1 MNLNLKRCKNFYFHI
16 ASARIH
22 KTTREEI
29 VMGLKK
35 FAAGLALTASMF
47 ASGVAYAADLEVTH
61 WWTSGGEAAAVAEF
75 AKAVNAS
82 GDKWVDGAI
91 AGSGDV
97 ARPIIIS
104 RILGGNPM
112 GATQLNPG
120 KDADEL
126 IAAGLLE
133 DITDVATAGDWA
145 KILRPASQLESC
157 TKDGKVYCVPVNLHS
172 AQWMWTNRKVYEDAG
187 IAPPQNW
194 NEMVAAGPALQAK
207 GIQPLSLAQG
217 WPVGLLVE
225 NVIVAISGVDNFV
238 KVYKDRDLAIASGP
252 EFAKVFEALATAR
265 QFAPADKMVPQWNEA
280 VALVIQG
287 KAGANI
293 MGDWAGGEFA
303 VANMVA
309 GKDYDCLPGL
319 GVTPVLNTG
328 GDVFYFPK
336 NKDPAVTAAQKKM
349 AATLVTKEVQV
360 AFNLKKGSLPM
371 RADVDLSAANDCM
384 KKGLEILDKSTAVF
398 PNNVQ
403 MIDRDSL
410 NQINDVVT
418 AFMADPAMSAADAQ
432 AKFADIIKNAPK

>member
-1 MNLNLKRCKNFYFHI
+1 MGGFAIGFFLQRY
-16 ASARIH
+16 SS
-22 KTTREEI
+22 REELMKLR
-29 VMGLKK
+29 VL
-35 FAAGLALTASMF
+35 AAVLAAT
-47 ASGVAYAADLEVTH
+47 VAVPFGAAHATDIEVTH

-75 AKAVNAS
+75 AKAVDAS
-82 GDKWVDGAI
+82 GDHWVDGAI

-120 KDADEL
+120 KDADDL
-126 IAAGLLE
+126 IAAGLME

-145 KILRPASQLESC
+145 KILRPKSQLDSC

-172 AQWMWTNRKVYEDAG
+172 AQWMWTNRKVYADAG

-194 NEMVAAGPALQAK
+194 ADFIAAAPALQAK

-217 WPVGLLVE
+217 WPVGLLV
-225 NVIVAISGVDNFV
+225 NDVLVALAGVDNFV
-238 KVYKDRDLAIASGP
+238 KVYKDRDVAIATGP
-252 EFAKVFEALATAR
+252 EFTKVFDALASVR
-265 QFAPADKMVPQWNEA
+265 QYVPADKMVPQWNEA
-280 VALVIQG
+280 VGLVIQG
-287 KAGANI
+287 KAAANI
-293 MGDWAGGEFA
+293 MGDWAGGEFQ
-303 VANMVA
+303 VAKMVA

-336 NKDPAVTAAQKKM
+336 NKDPVVTAAQKKM

-371 RADVDLSAANDCM
+371 RADVDLAAANDCM
-384 KKGLEILDKSTAVF
+384 KKGLEILDHSSAIF
-398 PNNVQ
+398 PNDTQ

-410 NQINDVVT
+410 NQINDLFT
-418 AFMADPAMSAADAQ
+418 SFMADPNMKAADAQ

>member
-1 MNLNLKRCKNFYFHI
+1 
-16 ASARIH
+16 
-22 KTTREEI
+22 
-29 VMGLKK
+29 MGLKK
-35 FAAGLALTASMF
+35 FAAALAFSASIMTAGI
-47 ASGVAYAADLEVTH
+47 ASATDLEVTH

-75 AKAVNAS
+75 AKAVDAS
-82 GDKWVDGAI
+82 GDHWVDGAI
-91 AGSGDV
+91 AGSGDT

-120 KDADEL
+120 KDADDL
-126 IAAGLLE
+126 IKAGLLE

-145 KILRPASQLESC
+145 KILRPASQLASC
-157 TKDGKVYCVPVNLHS
+157 TVDGKVYCVPVNLHS
-172 AQWMWTNRKVYEDAG
+172 AQWMWTNRKVFEDAG
-187 IAPPQNW
+187 IAPAQTW
-194 NEMVAAGPALQAK
+194 AELVAAAPALKAK

-217 WPVGLLVE
+217 WPVGLLANDVLVALAGVE
-225 NVIVAISGVDNFV
+225 NFV
-238 KVYKDRDLAIASGP
+238 KVYKDRDLAIAAGP
-252 EFAKVFEALATAR
+252 EFTKVFDALAAVR
-265 QFAPADKMVPQWNEA
+265 EFVPADKMVPQWNEA
-280 VALVIQG
+280 VGLVIQG
-287 KAGANI
+287 KAAANI

-303 VANMVA
+303 VAKMVA

-371 RADVDLSAANDCM
+371 RADVDLGAANDCM

-398 PNNVQ
+398 PNDVQ
-403 MIDRDSL
+403 MIDRDSI
-410 NQINDVVT
+410 NQINDTFT
-418 AFMADPAMSAADAQ
+418 AFMADPAMTAAAAQ
-432 AKFADIIKNAPK
+432 AKFVDIIKNAPK

>member
-1 MNLNLKRCKNFYFHI
+1 MRYKSLL
-16 ASARIH
+16 
-22 KTTREEI
+22 
-29 VMGLKK
+29 
-35 FAAGLALTASMF
+35 AGLAA
-47 ASGVAYAADLEVTH
+47 GVALQFGGVAFATDIEVTH

-75 AKAVNAS
+75 AKAVDAS

-120 KDADEL
+120 KDADDL
-126 IAAGLLE
+126 IKAGLLE

-145 KILRPASQLESC
+145 KILRPASQLASC
-157 TKDGKVYCVPVNLHS
+157 TVDGKVYCVPVNLHS
-172 AQWMWTNRKVYEDAG
+172 AQWMWTNRKVFEDAG

-194 NEMVAAGPALQAK
+194 NELVAAAPALQAK

-217 WPVGLLVE
+217 WPVGLLAGDVL
-225 NVIVAISGVDNFV
+225 VALAGVDNFV
-238 KVYKDRDLAIASGP
+238 KVYKDRDLAVAGGP
-252 EFAKVFEALATAR
+252 EFAKVFEALSNVR
-265 QFAPADKMVPQWNEA
+265 QFVPADKMVPQWNEA
-280 VALVIQG
+280 VGLVIQG
-287 KAGANI
+287 KAAANI

-303 VANMVA
+303 VAKMVA

-319 GVTPVLNTG
+319 GLTPVLNTG

-336 NKDPAVTAAQKKM
+336 NKDPMVTAAQKKM

-398 PNNVQ
+398 PNDIQ
-403 MIDRDSL
+403 MIDRDSI
-410 NQINDVVT
+410 NQINDTFT
-418 AFMADPAMSAADAQ
+418 AFMADPAMTAAAAQ
-432 AKFADIIKNAPK
+432 AKFVDIIKNAPK